1 MILIRVNERI
11 FNLPASHGELCFGSS
26 EVWVTSQSAANVPLL
41 SKRTCSSK
49 TTSVRNEA
57 HNKHGNQISKIV
69 LNSCSFLPAFEGSEL
84 VVSDHGMTEN
94 GNHGGSTFEETDSLA
109 LFIGPADFGTGTPNK
124 ANQVDLASTLALLFG
139 VPIPMNNV
147 GMLMP
152 ETFKSFTALP
162 LQKRL
167 IGKGKY
173 VLDLDDDTEP
183 HIKQGEALKTFCAS
197 LQGLSA
203 PLTTWIGESV
213 EPASTIDQ
221 QLRLLELNSWQLL
234 RLLQAQLPG
243 LVCENFLCDSFWDDK
258 SERTRGYSSLEENF
272 CCLFMRAADLHRSWK
287 SREEKRSACED
298 NCHSTVVAYHD
309 FLRTARKQVFSEQN
323 NQFSS
328 VNNDLSRWH
337 LDDIFILV
345 HIVTRTEKNT
355 SATVDSKTNNYI
367 HICSIL
373 VILISGRILGGWH
386 QGGVNWTNLPDISK
400 WLEQMG
406 STYIKLFQLVSVIIL
421 INISLVSPIVA
432 AARELNA
439 CTISLPTRLDDG
451 AGSSS
456 NPTPIQ
462 TRLENFSNPTRVIR
476 LADGGWTLSSRTPM
490 SSLGDG
496 GASTC
501 ETIPIVAMKKG
512 RNFLNQMEK
521 IRLDDESGATSS
533 NPTRNTCSDTF
544 WTRCP
549 YCYHMYEFLKDYK
562 GCSLRCPNEKC
573 KREWQAL
580 PIIGPSPPPE
590 VADKGEYICSDFS
603 TLGTQ
608 GNYLSSQFFKK
619 KDDVEYI
626 EISSSSDEVEEVG
639 NERKEESLR
648 AEDELVQINV
658 DEVNNNNVGVENT
671 IENNYNFLAN
681 DDIFD
686 LGNVLWPGEPA
697 NENYNNALPNDD
709 FDMDNVL
716 WPGEQANENNNNNA
730 WANDDFDMGNVLW
743 GEQANENN
751 DNIWANDDFDMGNVL
766 WGEQTNENSDNVVAN
781 DMGNVLG
788 GEQTNENNNAE
799 GNGNAGGE
807 NTQNNNDDESV
818 MGEDLVALFQD
829 GSDKGAQDL
838 DALFR

>member
-1 MILIRVNERI
+1 MNPQFQHYLNLSKSFLVLRKFQECRQYAIRAREIDPN
-11 FNLPASHGELCFGSS
+11 HS
-26 EVWVTSQSAANVPLL
+26 EVLEIIAITDILMLPESINGQPNYYAILNVPNYSDDQQVMLNNFKSLMELL
-41 SKRTCSSK
+41 RSNTRDYS
-49 TTSVRNEA
+49 RLANEA
-57 HNKHGNQISKIV
+57 FMLVMRAFGVLANPSDKVRFDDELRNAVNDGRSVSMNPMGGEGGLESASFFDLMMMTGFGDGLETGGNSLNQTQMDRSNDGLLESMLNPTRLNDGLLESM
-69 LNSCSFLPAFEGSEL
+69 LNSTRLNDGLLQSILNS
-84 VVSDHGMTEN
+84 SGMT
-94 GNHGGSTFEETDSLA
+94 
-109 LFIGPADFGTGTPNK
+109 
-124 ANQVDLASTLALLFG
+124 
-139 VPIPMNNV
+139 
-147 GMLMP
+147 
-152 ETFKSFTALP
+152 
-162 LQKRL
+162 R
-167 IGKGKY
+167 
-173 VLDLDDDTEP
+173 LDDGRGRSP
-183 HIKQGEALKTFCAS
+183 N
-197 LQGLSA
+197 
-203 PLTTWIGESV
+203 PTTI
-213 EPASTIDQ
+213 Q
-221 QLRLLELNSWQLL
+221 
-234 RLLQAQLPG
+234 
-243 LVCENFLCDSFWDDK
+243 
-258 SERTRGYSSLEENF
+258 
-272 CCLFMRAADLHRSWK
+272 
-287 SREEKRSACED
+287 
-298 NCHSTVVAYHD
+298 
-309 FLRTARKQVFSEQN
+309 
-323 NQFSS
+323 
-328 VNNDLSRWH
+328 
-337 LDDIFILV
+337 
-345 HIVTRTEKNT
+345 
-355 SATVDSKTNNYI
+355 
-367 HICSIL
+367 
-373 VILISGRILGGWH
+373 
-386 QGGVNWTNLPDISK
+386 
-400 WLEQMG
+400 
-406 STYIKLFQLVSVIIL
+406 
-421 INISLVSPIVA
+421 
-432 AARELNA
+432 
-439 CTISLPTRLDDG
+439 TRLDDG

-512 RNFLNQMEK
+512 GNFLNQMEK
-521 IRLDDESGATSS
+521 IRLDDGSGASSSNPTKRTRLDDGSGATSS

-608 GNYLSSQFFKK
+608 GNYLLSPFFKK

-626 EISSSSDEVEEVG
+626 EISSSDDEVEEVE

-648 AEDELVQINV
+648 AEDELVQTNV

-671 IENNYNFLAN
+671 IENNDNVLAN

-686 LGNVLWPGEPA
+686 LGNVLWPGEQA

-716 WPGEQANENNNNNA
+716 WPGEQANENNNNV

-766 WGEQTNENSDNVVAN
+766 WGEQTNENNDNVVAN

-788 GEQTNENNNAE
+788 GEQANENNNAE

-807 NTQNNNDDESV
+807 NTQNNNDDELV

>member
-1 MILIRVNERI
+1 MELLRSNTRDYSRLANEAFMLVMRAYGVLANPSDKVRFDDELRNAVNDGRSVSMNPMGGEGTLESASFFDLSEMSGFGYGLNTMFQECRQYTIRSREIDPNHFEVLEIIAITDILV
-11 FNLPASHGELCFGSS
+11 LPESINGQPNYYAIL
-26 EVWVTSQSAANVPLL
+26 NVPNYSDDQQVMLNNFKSLMELL
-41 SKRTCSSK
+41 RSNTRDYS
-49 TTSVRNEA
+49 RLANEA
-57 HNKHGNQISKIV
+57 FMLVMRAYGVLGNPSDKVRFDDELRNATQMDHSNDGLLQIM
-69 LNSCSFLPAFEGSEL
+69 LNPTRSNDGLLESMLNPTRSNDGLLESMLNPTRLNDGLLQSIL
-84 VVSDHGMTEN
+84 NLSGMT
-94 GNHGGSTFEETDSLA
+94 
-109 LFIGPADFGTGTPNK
+109 
-124 ANQVDLASTLALLFG
+124 
-139 VPIPMNNV
+139 
-147 GMLMP
+147 
-152 ETFKSFTALP
+152 
-162 LQKRL
+162 R
-167 IGKGKY
+167 
-173 VLDLDDDTEP
+173 LDDGRGRSP
-183 HIKQGEALKTFCAS
+183 N
-197 LQGLSA
+197 
-203 PLTTWIGESV
+203 PTTI
-213 EPASTIDQ
+213 Q
-221 QLRLLELNSWQLL
+221 
-234 RLLQAQLPG
+234 
-243 LVCENFLCDSFWDDK
+243 
-258 SERTRGYSSLEENF
+258 
-272 CCLFMRAADLHRSWK
+272 
-287 SREEKRSACED
+287 
-298 NCHSTVVAYHD
+298 
-309 FLRTARKQVFSEQN
+309 
-323 NQFSS
+323 
-328 VNNDLSRWH
+328 
-337 LDDIFILV
+337 
-345 HIVTRTEKNT
+345 
-355 SATVDSKTNNYI
+355 
-367 HICSIL
+367 
-373 VILISGRILGGWH
+373 
-386 QGGVNWTNLPDISK
+386 
-400 WLEQMG
+400 
-406 STYIKLFQLVSVIIL
+406 
-421 INISLVSPIVA
+421 
-432 AARELNA
+432 
-439 CTISLPTRLDDG
+439 TRLDDG

-512 RNFLNQMEK
+512 GNFLNQMEK
-521 IRLDDESGATSS
+521 ILLDDGSGASSSNPTKRTRLDDGSGATSS

-608 GNYLSSQFFKK
+608 GNYLLSPFFKK

-626 EISSSSDEVEEVG
+626 EISSSSDEVEEVE
-639 NERKEESLR
+639 NERKEEFLR
-648 AEDELVQINV
+648 AEDELVQTNV
-658 DEVNNNNVGVENT
+658 DENT
-671 IENNYNFLAN
+671 IENNDNVLAN

-686 LGNVLWPGEPA
+686 LGNVLWPGEQA
-697 NENYNNALPNDD
+697 NENYNNVLPNDD

-716 WPGEQANENNNNNA
+716 CPGEQANENNDNVWSNN
-730 WANDDFDMGNVLW
+730 DFDMGNVLW
-743 GEQANENN
+743 GEQTNENN

-766 WGEQTNENSDNVVAN
+766 WGEQNNENNDNVVAN

-788 GEQTNENNNAE
+788 GEQANENNNAE

>member
-1 MILIRVNERI
+1 MLNPTRLNDG
-11 FNLPASHGELCFGSS
+11 LL
-26 EVWVTSQSAANVPLL
+26 QS
-41 SKRTCSSK
+41 
-49 TTSVRNEA
+49 
-57 HNKHGNQISKIV
+57 I
-69 LNSCSFLPAFEGSEL
+69 LNSS
-84 VVSDHGMTEN
+84 GMT
-94 GNHGGSTFEETDSLA
+94 
-109 LFIGPADFGTGTPNK
+109 
-124 ANQVDLASTLALLFG
+124 
-139 VPIPMNNV
+139 
-147 GMLMP
+147 
-152 ETFKSFTALP
+152 
-162 LQKRL
+162 R
-167 IGKGKY
+167 
-173 VLDLDDDTEP
+173 LDDGRGRSP
-183 HIKQGEALKTFCAS
+183 N
-197 LQGLSA
+197 
-203 PLTTWIGESV
+203 PTTI
-213 EPASTIDQ
+213 Q
-221 QLRLLELNSWQLL
+221 
-234 RLLQAQLPG
+234 
-243 LVCENFLCDSFWDDK
+243 
-258 SERTRGYSSLEENF
+258 
-272 CCLFMRAADLHRSWK
+272 
-287 SREEKRSACED
+287 
-298 NCHSTVVAYHD
+298 
-309 FLRTARKQVFSEQN
+309 
-323 NQFSS
+323 
-328 VNNDLSRWH
+328 
-337 LDDIFILV
+337 
-345 HIVTRTEKNT
+345 
-355 SATVDSKTNNYI
+355 
-367 HICSIL
+367 
-373 VILISGRILGGWH
+373 
-386 QGGVNWTNLPDISK
+386 
-400 WLEQMG
+400 
-406 STYIKLFQLVSVIIL
+406 
-421 INISLVSPIVA
+421 
-432 AARELNA
+432 
-439 CTISLPTRLDDG
+439 TRLDDG

-521 IRLDDESGATSS
+521 IRLDDGSGASSSNPTKRTRLDDGSGATSS

-608 GNYLSSQFFKK
+608 GNYLSSPFFKK

-626 EISSSSDEVEEVG
+626 EISSSEEEVEEVG

-648 AEDELVQINV
+648 AEDELVQTNF

-671 IENNYNFLAN
+671 TENNDNVLAN

-686 LGNVLWPGEPA
+686 LGNVLWPGEQA
-697 NENYNNALPNDD
+697 NENYNNALPNE
-709 FDMDNVL
+709 DNVL
-716 WPGEQANENNNNNA
+716 WPGEQANENNNNNV

-799 GNGNAGGE
+799 GNGNAG
-807 NTQNNNDDESV
+807 
-818 MGEDLVALFQD
+818 
-829 GSDKGAQDL
+829 
-838 DALFR
+838 